1 MPTLEELMTKHDV
14 EVPVHLIA
22 DAEIPV
28 CRGMSR
34 QGDIAV
40 IPMRK
45 GQVAKLKPVPAEGIP
60 VVRGENG
67 GHTHLLVADGPVLFA
82 PRESAGA
89 DLGTLVVP
97 PNATAYLLHPEHG
110 GQAIGEG
117 SFTIRRQ
124 REQAEEIRLVQ
135 D

>member
-1 MPTLEELMTKHDV
+1 MATLEQLMTKHDV
-14 EVPVHLIA
+14 EVPEHLIA
-22 DAEIPV
+22 DAEVPV

-34 QGDIAV
+34 QGDVAV

-45 GQVAKLKPVPAEGIP
+45 GKVEKLASIPPEGIA

-67 GHTHLLVADGPVLFA
+67 GNTHLLVADGAVLFA
-82 PRESAGA
+82 PRNSGA

-97 PNATAYLLHPEHG
+97 ERATAYLLHPEHG
-110 GQAIGEG
+110 AQAIGEG
-117 SFTIRRQ
+117 MYTIRRQ
-124 REQAEEIRLVQ
+124 REQQKEIALVQ

>member
-1 MPTLEELMTKHDV
+1 MATLEQLMTKHDV
-14 EVPVHLIA
+14 EVPEHLIA
-22 DAEIPV
+22 DAEVPV

-34 QGDIAV
+34 QGDVAV

-45 GQVAKLKPVPAEGIP
+45 GKVTGLAAVPPEGIP

-67 GHTHLLVADGPVLFA
+67 GNTHLLVADGPVLFA
-82 PRESAGA
+82 PRTAGA

-97 PNATAYLLHPEHG
+97 EDATAYLLHPEHG

-117 SFTIRRQ
+117 MYTVRRQ
-124 REQAEEIRLVQ
+124 REQQREIELVR